1 MGDNLYASG
10 AGVGKML
17 SSSVEQN
24 EMIKGW
30 VEKARET
37 IETTALKEDARAGIE
52 QTLREIEPVL
62 KDFVNVMNTAIDNFE
77 NTGKN
82 LVTTA
87 NNIANPRG

>member
-1 MGDNLYASG
+1 MGDGLFARG

-17 SSSVEQN
+17 ESSVEQN
-24 EMIKGW
+24 EIIRGW

-37 IETTALKEDARAGIE
+37 IETTALSEDARAGIE
-52 QTLREIEPVL
+52 QTLKEIEPVL
-62 KDFVNVMNTAIDNFE
+62 REFITVMDQTTDNFE